1 MVSHGAKNIVVI
13 SRSAS
18 SQEKAA
24 PFLAEIGKNGCKV
37 KVTACDIT
45 DEYQLA
51 EVLKACSFEMPPICG
66 VIQAAM
72 VLEVSTPT
80 AIYNLNC

>member
-1 MVSHGAKNIVVI
+1 MVRHGARNIIVI

-24 PFLAEIGKNGCKV
+24 PFLTEMEKNGCRV
-37 KVTACDIT
+37 KVAACDIT
-45 DEYQLA
+45 DEHQLA
-51 EVLKACSFEMPPICG
+51 EVLKACSHELPPIRG

-72 VLEVSTPT
+72 VLEVSV
-80 AIYNLNC
+80 AIMVCILGC